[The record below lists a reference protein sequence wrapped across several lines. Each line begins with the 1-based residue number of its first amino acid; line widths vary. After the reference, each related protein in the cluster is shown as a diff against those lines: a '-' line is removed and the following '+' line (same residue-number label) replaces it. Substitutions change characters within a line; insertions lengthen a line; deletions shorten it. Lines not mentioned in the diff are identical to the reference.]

1 MILQVFSQETFREAL
16 LKWIVVSDQPFSEV
30 DQPSFIA
37 LVKTLNPEAE
47 LVSDKTIR
55 SDLMSKYE
63 KMLQEKK
70 IEMSKI
76 PGKIS
81 LTMDCWTS
89 TNSLPF
95 AAIRGHWMDEDSQYR
110 SEMLDF
116 PHIVGDHSGKNLK
129 NFLVKC
135 LERLGIPFSKIMG
148 VTLDNAL
155 ANDTL
160 FFWLEDHGLTA
171 VLNHVRCLDHI
182 MNLAAQDILTVLKVP
197 DRGKDSEN
205 ALDELEDE
213 VT

>member
-16 LKWIVVSDQPFSEV
+16 LKWIILSDQPFSEM
-30 DQPSFIA
+30 DSPSFIA
-37 LVKTLNPEAE
+37 LIKTLNPEAA

-55 SDLMSKYE
+55 SDLMVTYQKL
-63 KMLQEKK
+63 LQEMKTVMS
-70 IEMSKI
+70 EM

-95 AAIRGHWMDEDSQYR
+95 AAIRGHWMDKECEYR
-110 SEMLDF
+110 SAMLDF
-116 PHIVGDHSGKNLK
+116 PHIVGDHSGFNLK
-129 NFLVKC
+129 NILLKC

-155 ANDTL
+155 NNDTL
-160 FFWLEDHGLTA
+160 FFWLEEHGLTS

-182 MNLAAQDILTVLKVP
+182 MNLAVQDILTELKVP
-197 DRGKDSEN
+197 VGNNDSQY
-205 ALDELEDE
+205 AVDELEDE
-213 VT
+213 VS